1 MSLHGCTR
9 SARGRRTIFQPLVI
23 SVHAARHAAHSR
35 DERIVACR
43 PLPSAAVRCRP
54 LPSAAGRNAAMRAAS
69 STRVRPKRFDAM
81 SGNGAADG
89 VQSGMLPAKTFEE
102 FHRLERRLYESIPPP
117 GKVTRHIITKYYRFR
132 RTSFPTISLPDARA

>member
-1 MSLHGCTR
+1 MSFLFMQRGMQR
-9 SARGRRTIFQPLVI
+9 IRAMSASWR
-23 SVHAARHAAHSR
+23 
-35 DERIVACR
+35 
-43 PLPSAAVRCRP
+43 AVRCRTER
-54 LPSAAGRNAAMRAAS
+54 AKRAAS
-69 STRVRPKRFDAM
+69 RTRVRPKRFDAM

-117 GKVTRHIITKYYRFR
+117 GKVTRHIITKYYRCR